1 MPKVA
6 MQFELTKEYLEELR
20 DAIAEGRDTYLKGEL
35 EEMHPADV
43 AEIFDKLK
51 AQEANYIFKLLENEK
66 AAEVMIE
73 LDESDREKLM
83 ATLTSKEIA
92 EQVIDNIDSDDA
104 ADVLSELS
112 DEKKA
117 EVIALIS
124 DEEQKRDISD
134 LLRYDEDTA
143 GGIMAKELV
152 KVRSTWTIARG
163 IREMRKQ
170 AEGIDQVYTVYVID
184 ENDRLI
190 GTLPLK
196 KLLFSSSSIKTP
208 ISEIFVSSPL
218 HYVYTDT
225 SSEDCSS
232 AMEKYDLVALPVVDE
247 EMRLLGRIT
256 IDDVVD
262 LIKEEAERDYQLAS
276 GISESVEADDTI
288 WRLTRARL
296 PWLLIGL
303 FGGVLVAQVIG
314 IFEVQLAKVVE
325 LMLFVPLIAAM
336 GGNVGVQSSA
346 IVVQGLAN
354 KSVETSEIWIKL
366 LKELAVAALNGLI
379 CGAAILIY
387 GLIFLD
393 SLALSYTVSTA
404 LFAVIIIAAMFGT
417 LVPLLLEK
425 VKIDP
430 ALATG
435 PFITTMN
442 DIIGLS
448 VYFLFAKLFFG
459 I

>member
-1 MPKVA
+1 
-6 MQFELTKEYLEELR
+6 MQFELTKEYLDDLR
-20 DAIAEGRDTYLKGEL
+20 DAISEGRDTFLL
-35 EEMHPADV
+35 ETLEQLHPADI

-51 AQEANYIFKLLENEK
+51 AGESNYLFKLVPQDK
-66 AAEVMIE
+66 SADVMIE
-73 LDESDREKLM
+73 LDEDDREKLM

-92 EQVIDNIDSDDA
+92 QQVIDMIDSDDA
-104 ADVLSELS
+104 ADVIAELP
-112 DEKKA
+112 KQKQG
-117 EVIALIS
+117 EVISHITDS
-124 DEEQKRDISD
+124 EQQVAVSD
-134 LLRYDEDTA
+134 LLRYDEDSA

-152 KVRSTWTIARG
+152 KVKRNWTIARS

-170 AEGIDQVYTVYVID
+170 AEGVDQVYTIYVVDD
-184 ENDRLI
+184 EDRLV
-190 GTLPLK
+190 GKLSLK
-196 KLLFSSSSIKTP
+196 KLLFSSSSIKTL
-208 ISEIFVSSPL
+208 ISDIDTEEELNYVTPDVSG
-218 HYVYTDT
+218 
-225 SSEDCSS
+225 EDC
-232 AMEKYDLVALPVVDE
+232 AKLMEKYDLVALPVVDDN
-247 EMRLLGRIT
+247 MTLLGRIT

-276 GISESVEADDTI
+276 GISESVESDDTV
-288 WRLTRARL
+288 WVLTRARL

-303 FGGVLVAQVIG
+303 LGGVLVAQVIG
-314 IFEVQLAKVVE
+314 IFEVQLAKVAA

-354 KSVETSEIWIKL
+354 KSLDTSGIFVKL
-366 LKELAVAALNGLI
+366 LKELAVASLNGLI
-379 CGAAILIY
+379 CGGVIFIY
-387 GLIFLD
+387 GVLFLD
-393 SLALSYTVSTA
+393 SMALSYTVGTA
-404 LFAVIIIAAMFGT
+404 LFAVIIIAAIFGT
-417 LVPLLLEK
+417 LVPLVLDK

-448 VYFLFAKLFFG
+448 VYFLFAKLFFQ

>member
-1 MPKVA
+1 
-6 MQFELTKEYLEELR
+6 MQFELTKEYLDELR
-20 DAIAEGRDTYLKGEL
+20 DAIDDGRDSFLRTEL
-35 EEMHPADV
+35 AALHPADI
-43 AEIFDKLK
+43 AEIFDKLRVN
-51 AQEANYIFKLLENEK
+51 EANYIFKLLENEK
-66 AAEVMIE
+66 AADVMLE
-73 LDESDREKLM
+73 LDEEDREKLL
-83 ATLTSKEIA
+83 ATLTSREIA

-112 DEKKA
+112 EEKQA
-117 EVIALIS
+117 EVIALLS
-124 DEEQKRDISD
+124 SEAQKKDIND
-134 LLRYDEDTA
+134 LLRYDEDSA

-152 KVRSTWTIARG
+152 KVQSTWTIARG

-184 ENDRLI
+184 EEGRLL

-208 ISEIFVSSPL
+208 ISEIFVSHPL
-218 HYVYTDT
+218 NYVYPDT
-225 SSEDCSS
+225 SGEDC
-232 AMEKYDLVALPVVDE
+232 ANIMEKYDLVVLPVVDQD
-247 EMRLLGRIT
+247 MHLLGRIT

-276 GISESVEADDTI
+276 GISESVEADDTV

-296 PWLLIGL
+296 PWLLIGM
-303 FGGVLVAQVIG
+303 FGGVMVAQVIG
-314 IFEVQLAKVVE
+314 IFEAQLAQVAA

-354 KSVETSEIWIKL
+354 KSFTDGSIFFKL
-366 LKELAVAALNGLI
+366 LKELAVGTLNGFI
-379 CGAAILIY
+379 CAVVILIY
-387 GLIFLD
+387 GIIFLD
-393 SLALSYTVSTA
+393 SMALSYTVSTA
-404 LFAVIIIAAMFGT
+404 LFAVVIIAAMFGT
-417 LVPLLLEK
+417 IVPLLLDK
-425 VKIDP
+425 LKIDP

-435 PFITTMN
+435 PFITTVN

-448 VYFLFAKLFFG
+448 VYFLFAKLFFH

>member
-1 MPKVA
+1 
-6 MQFELTKEYLEELR
+6 MQFELTKEYLDNLR
-20 DAIAEGRDTYLKGEL
+20 DAISEGRDTFLL
-35 EEMHPADV
+35 ETLEQLHPADI

-51 AQEANYIFKLLENEK
+51 AGESNYLFKLVPQDK
-66 AAEVMIE
+66 SADVMIE
-73 LDESDREKLM
+73 LDEDDREKLM

-92 EQVIDNIDSDDA
+92 QQVIDMIDSDDA
-104 ADVLSELS
+104 ADVIAELP
-112 DEKKA
+112 KQKQG
-117 EVIALIS
+117 EVISHITDS
-124 DEEQKRDISD
+124 EQQVAVSD
-134 LLRYDEDTA
+134 LLRYDEDSA

-152 KVRSTWTIARG
+152 KVKRNWTIARS

-170 AEGIDQVYTVYVID
+170 AEGVDQVYTIYVVD
-184 ENDRLI
+184 DDDRLV
-190 GTLPLK
+190 GKLSLK
-196 KLLFSSSSIKTP
+196 KLLFSSSSIKTL
-208 ISEIFVSSPL
+208 ISDIDTEEELNYVTPDVSG
-218 HYVYTDT
+218 
-225 SSEDCSS
+225 EDC
-232 AMEKYDLVALPVVDE
+232 AKLMEKYDLVALPVVDDN
-247 EMRLLGRIT
+247 MTLLGRIT

-276 GISESVEADDTI
+276 GISESVESDDTV
-288 WRLTRARL
+288 WVLTRARL

-303 FGGVLVAQVIG
+303 LGGVLVAQVIG
-314 IFEVQLAKVVE
+314 IFEVQLAKVGA

-354 KSVETSEIWIKL
+354 KSLDTTGIFLKL
-366 LKELAVAALNGLI
+366 LKELAVASLNGLI
-379 CGAAILIY
+379 CGGVIFIY
-387 GLIFLD
+387 GVFFLD
-393 SLALSYTVSTA
+393 SMALSYTVGTA
-404 LFAVIIIAAMFGT
+404 LFAVIIIAAIFGT
-417 LVPLLLEK
+417 LVPLVLDK

-448 VYFLFAKLFFG
+448 VYFLFAKLFFQ

>member
-1 MPKVA
+1 
-6 MQFELTKEYLEELR
+6 MQFELTKEYLDDLR
-20 DAIAEGRDTYLKGEL
+20 EAITEGRDTFLKGEL
-35 EEMHPADV
+35 DKMHPVDI
-43 AEIFDKLK
+43 AEVFDRLRV
-51 AQEANYIFKLLENEK
+51 QEVNYIYKLLENEK

-73 LDESDREKLM
+73 LDESDREKLL

-112 DEKKA
+112 DEKQA

-134 LLRYDEDTA
+134 LLRYHEDTA
-143 GGIMAKELV
+143 GGIMAKELI
-152 KVRSTWTIARG
+152 KVRSSWSIARG

-170 AEGIDQVYTVYVID
+170 AEDIDHVYNIYVVD
-184 ENDRLI
+184 ENERLI
-190 GTLPLK
+190 GTLPLE

-208 ISEIFVSSPL
+208 IAEIYHDTQL
-218 HYVYTDT
+218 RYVYADT
-225 SSEDCSS
+225 PSEDCSTI
-232 AMEKYDLVALPVVDE
+232 MEKYDLVALPVVDKE
-247 EMRLLGRIT
+247 KRLLGRIT

-276 GISESVEADDTI
+276 GISESVEADDTV

-303 FGGVLVAQVIG
+303 LGGLLVAQVIG
-314 IFEVQLAKVVE
+314 IFENQLAKAIE
-325 LMLFVPLIAAM
+325 LLLFIPLIAAM

-354 KSVETSEIWIKL
+354 KSIEFGQIWMKL
-366 LKELAVAALNGLI
+366 FKELIVAIVNGLI
-379 CGAAILIY
+379 CGIAIFIY
-387 GLIFLD
+387 GLVFMD
-393 SLALSYTVSTA
+393 SLALSYTVSVS
-404 LFAVIIIAAMFGT
+404 LFSVIIIAAMFGT
-417 LVPLLLEK
+417 IVPLFLEK
-425 VKIDP
+425 IKIDP

-448 VYFLFAKLFFG
+448 VYFLFARLFFD